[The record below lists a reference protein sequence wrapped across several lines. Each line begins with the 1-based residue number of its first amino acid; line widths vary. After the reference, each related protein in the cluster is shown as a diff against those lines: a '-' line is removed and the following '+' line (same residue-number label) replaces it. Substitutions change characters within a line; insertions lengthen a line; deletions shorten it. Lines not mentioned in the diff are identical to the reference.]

1 MDFYTA
7 RTTIFNRSYR
17 SAAVQSGASRAASL
31 FQFCIRKEFPMDKHT
46 RHILIFHITLL
57 VASLAAFCV
66 MFLVPLI
73 GNGRSPPNAA

>member
-1 MDFYTA
+1 
-7 RTTIFNRSYR
+7 
-17 SAAVQSGASRAASL
+17 
-31 FQFCIRKEFPMDKHT
+31 MDKHT